1 MNIIISGGSGLIGQH
16 LMRYYFSKYK
26 VKVLTTNSD
35 LVSEK
40 YSYWNPDEEILDQDI
55 IDEADVIINLAGA
68 PVAKRWTT
76 SYKRLI
82 MSSRENATKLLVNAC
97 NQSKKLKHFISSSAI
112 GYYGSSPYLRKEDS
126 SPSYDFLGSVCS
138 KWENEVYKLK
148 DEHSYNIIRIGLV
161 LSRDGGALQ
170 EMLKQFKK
178 GLGSVLGNGKQ
189 MVSWIHID
197 DLCQMIIFLMNL
209 RINKEIYNGV
219 SPIPVN
225 NEELTKKIAKI
236 FKLLNIMPAVPSF
249 VLNLMLGD
257 MSMLL
262 LDSSFISSKKIED
275 AGFYFKYPELGP
287 ALRSLL

>member
-1 MNIIISGGSGLIGQH
+1 MNIVISGGSGLVGQH
-16 LMRYYFSKYK
+16 LMRYYFSKHE
-26 VKVLTTNSD
+26 VKILTTNSN

-40 YSYWNPDEEILDQDI
+40 YSYWDTVDEIIDKDV
-55 IDEADVIINLAGA
+55 IDEADVIINLAGV
-68 PVAKRWTT
+68 PISKRWTT
-76 SYKRLI
+76 SYKRKI
-82 MSSRENATKLLVNAC
+82 IQSRENATKVLVRSC
-97 NQSKKLKHFISSSAI
+97 NRSQKAKHFISASAI

-126 SPSYDFLGSVCS
+126 NPSFDFLGRVCS
-138 KWENEVYKLK
+138 KWENEVTKLNGK
-148 DEHSYNIIRIGLV
+148 HSYNILRIGLV

-178 GLGSVLGNGKQ
+178 GLGSVLGTGKQ

-197 DLCQMIIFLMNL
+197 DLCQMIVFLINL
-209 RINKEIYNGV
+209 RINKEVYNAV

-225 NEELTKKIAKI
+225 NEELTKKIAKT
-236 FKLLNIMPAVPSF
+236 FKLLNIMPAVPTF
-249 VLNLMLGD
+249 VLNLMFGE
-257 MSMLL
+257 MSHLL